1 MTLILSRYL
10 AVTSMMGATI
20 ELASDLKISGDAQVK
35 GISVK
40 GDTSKWNDTTKSEE
54 KLYKD
59 KQVFDSEINLNLDF
73 KTTGDIAIHTAIK
86 LQNDAWGDN
95 SNDTFTWD
103 EAYVTVPFNTNK
115 LLIAGRINDTYGTP
129 FYGSNGDKIDLALL
143 GYTPVENTLLYAFDF
158 KAVEGPNQ
166 DQNTFLGAD
175 SSGAGNGDFDAY
187 GFGGQVTIDKLLVGG
202 RYVYLQNNTETQV
215 AVAATPTSAAIPASG
230 IFNDAT
236 SHMFNVFAMGEVA
249 GLDIQAQVEKRTG
262 DRSNSTAGQSDEKM
276 LGAYLKVAKQI
287 DNLNIGFAALTTK
300 DGYVSGENLPVTYLT
315 NDDLGTA
322 SLDRVGKYGDTTIV
336 ALNLAYDLSTDLTLE
351 ANLAQHN
358 IKNAT
363 FSGINKDLKITEYDA
378 GLAYK
383 LNKSAELSLRYA
395 LGSFDESS
403 LEDMHTVVA
412 AVEINF

>member
-1 MTLILSRYL
+1 MKRLGLLSFAASI

-20 ELASDLKISGDAQVK
+20 ELASDLKISGDAQVR

-40 GDTSKWNDTTKSEE
+40 GDTDTVK
-54 KLYKD
+54 KD
-59 KQVFDSEINLNLDF
+59 KQIFDSEVNLNLDF

-158 KAVEGPNQ
+158 KAVEGTNQ
-166 DQNTFLGAD
+166 DQNTFLGAN
-175 SSGAGNGDFDAY
+175 SSGAGTGDFDAY

-202 RYVYLQNNTETQV
+202 RYVYLQNNTET
-215 AVAATPTSAAIPASG
+215 AANSG

-236 SHMFNVFAMGEVA
+236 SHMFNAFAMGEIA
-249 GLDIQAQVEKRTG
+249 GLDIQTQIEKRTG

-287 DNLNIGFAALTTK
+287 DNLNVGFAALTTK
-300 DGYVSGENLPVTYLT
+300 DGYVSGSNLPVTYLT

-378 GLAYK
+378 GISYK

-395 LGSFDESS
+395 LGTFDESS
-403 LEDMHTVVA
+403 LEDMHTVVG
-412 AVEINF
+412 AVVINF

>member
-1 MTLILSRYL
+1 MKKLGLLSL
-10 AVTSMMGATI
+10 AASIAVTSMMAGTI
-20 ELASDLKISGDAQVK
+20 ELASDLKISGDAEVR

-40 GDTSKWNDTTKSEE
+40 GDTDTVK
-54 KLYKD
+54 KD
-59 KQVFDSEINLNLDF
+59 KQVIDSEINLNLDF
-73 KTTGDIAIHTAIK
+73 KTVEGIAIHTAIK

-103 EAYVTVPFNTNK
+103 EAYVTVPFNENK

-143 GYTPVENTLLYAFDF
+143 GYTPVENVLLYAFDF

-166 DQNTFLGAD
+166 DQNTFLGAN
-175 SSGAGNGDFDAY
+175 STGTGDFDAY
-187 GFGGQVTIDKLLVGG
+187 SVGGQITLDKLLVGG
-202 RYVYLQNNTETQV
+202 RYVYLQNNTET
-215 AVAATPTSAAIPASG
+215 TTSNIY
-230 IFNDAT
+230 NDAT
-236 SHMFNVFAMGEVA
+236 SHMFNAFAMGEIA
-249 GLDIQAQVEKRTG
+249 GLDLQTQIEKRTG
-262 DRSNSTAGQSDEKM
+262 DRTDSSVGQSDEKM
-276 LGAYLKVAKQI
+276 FGAYLKVAKQI

-322 SLDRVGKYGDTTIV
+322 SLDRVGKYGDTTII

-412 AVEINF
+412 AVEVNF

>member
-1 MTLILSRYL
+1 MKKLGLLSFAATI

-20 ELASDLKISGDAQVK
+20 ELASDLKVSGDAQVR

-40 GDTSKWNDTTKSEE
+40 GDTDTAK
-54 KLYKD
+54 KD
-59 KQVFDSEINLNLDF
+59 KQIFDSEINLNLDF
-73 KTTGDIAIHTAIK
+73 KTTGDIAIHTGIK

-129 FYGSNGDKIDLALL
+129 FYGSNGDKIDLALV
-143 GYTPVENTLLYAFDF
+143 GYTPVENVLLYAFDF
-158 KAVEGPNQ
+158 KAVEGKNN
-166 DQNTFLGAD
+166 DQNTFLGAN
-175 SSGAGNGDFDAY
+175 STGTGDFDAY
-187 GFGGQVTIDKLLVGG
+187 SVGGQVTLDKLLVGG
-202 RYVYLQNNTETQV
+202 RYVYLQNNTET
-215 AVAATPTSAAIPASG
+215 ATNSA

-236 SHMFNVFAMGEVA
+236 SHMFNAFALGEVA
-249 GLDIQAQVEKRTG
+249 GLDLQAQIEKRTG

-276 LGAYLKVAKQI
+276 FGAYLKVAKQI
-287 DNLNIGFAALTTK
+287 NDFNIGFAALTTK
-300 DGYVSGENLPVTYLT
+300 DGYVAGENLPVTYLT

-336 ALNLAYDLSTDLTLE
+336 ALNFAYDLSTELTLE
-351 ANLAQHN
+351 SNLALHN
-358 IKNAT
+358 IKDAT
-363 FSGINKDLKITEYDA
+363 FSGINKDLKITEFDA